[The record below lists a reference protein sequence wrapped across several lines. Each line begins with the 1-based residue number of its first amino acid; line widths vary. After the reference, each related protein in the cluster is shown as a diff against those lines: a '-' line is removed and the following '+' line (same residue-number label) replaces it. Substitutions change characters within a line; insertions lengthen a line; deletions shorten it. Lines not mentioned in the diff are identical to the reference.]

1 LHRYGP
7 EEDLKKQRMY
17 ERVHRMTFRKR
28 NAANDFGDPD
38 EVEDL
43 MLDIDRKALPPPGAL
58 TEGGGAGNSLGKAEA
73 GAEGSEA
80 AAAASEV
87 NGDGDVKNSDD
98 KDDDKPDG
106 WNYAAERAS
115 KARGGGKS
123 QLQELGYLTPMTGNY
138 LNLVL
143 GEDRFAAAATAASGT
158 NNAEAAAGRCTSSRI
173 RLRPIA

>member
-1 LHRYGP
+1 MHRYGP

-58 TEGGGAGNSLGKAEA
+58 TTEGGGAGNSPGKAEA

-80 AAAASEV
+80 AAVSEV
-87 NGDGDVKNSDD
+87 NDD
-98 KDDDKPDG
+98 
-106 WNYAAERAS
+106 
-115 KARGGGKS
+115 GGGTQS
-123 QLQELGYLTPMTGNY
+123 
-138 LNLVL
+138 
-143 GEDRFAAAATAASGT
+143 
-158 NNAEAAAGRCTSSRI
+158 
-173 RLRPIA
+173 